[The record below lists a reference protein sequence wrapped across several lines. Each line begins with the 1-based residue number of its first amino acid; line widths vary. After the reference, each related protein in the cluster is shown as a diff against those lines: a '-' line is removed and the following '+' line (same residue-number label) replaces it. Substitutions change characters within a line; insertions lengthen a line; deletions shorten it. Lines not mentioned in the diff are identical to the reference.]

1 MMSLSRHLLTLCVL
15 ALTGCAAPPPPD
27 AHHVVLGSG
36 AYGYPAAN
44 VRVLSVM
51 QGADFEARH
60 SQLRYPE
67 CTSGSL
73 DVVEFSGVIS
83 AASLP
88 VLNNMLNS
96 VAPCI
101 RRDGR
106 RVVTPFYLNSAQG
119 ELMLGTQLGK
129 WFQNQGVEVIVTEG
143 QVCESAC
150 AVAYLGAQRKRIQA
164 NGRVVLH
171 FNGEQGRGF
180 DCARSVD
187 MMPLRN
193 YLLSTAGKQQGQAL
207 FNQALAHCRSGQGWD
222 LS

>member
-1 MMSLSRHLLTLCVL
+1 
-15 ALTGCAAPPPPD
+15 
-27 AHHVVLGSG
+27 VV
-36 AYGYPAAN
+36 N
-44 VRVLSVM
+44 
-51 QGADFEARH
+51 
-60 SQLRYPE
+60 
-67 CTSGSL
+67 
-73 DVVEFSGVIS
+73 
-83 AASLP
+83 P
-88 VLNNMLNS
+88 V
-96 VAPCI
+96 
-101 RRDGR
+101 
-106 RVVTPFYLNSAQG
+106 YLNSAQG